1 MDRKIKVLV
10 IDDSAL
16 MRKLLS
22 EILSS
27 DPDIDV
33 VGTAPDAY
41 VAREKIKSL
50 NPDVLTLD
58 VEMPRMDGLSFL
70 RNLMRLRPM
79 PVVMCSTL
87 TQAGAETALDALAL
101 GAVDVVGKPTADAVH
116 GLKHSAQEIIA
127 KVKMAA
133 SVKVR
138 ASTERASAE
147 RSSAERTSAERTSPQ
162 RTPQVVEASRDAGA
176 VLAKRPMAK
185 VSSSTDHIIA
195 IGASTGGTE
204 AIKEL
209 LTQLSPDIPGI
220 VIAQHIPKAFSGPFS
235 ARMNACSA
243 LTVCEARDGDT
254 ILAGHVYIAP
264 GDEHLVVE
272 RAGRGFRCRLDPG
285 PLVNRHRPAVD
296 VLFRSVAQT
305 AGHHAVGV
313 LLTGM
318 GRDGAEGL
326 KEMLEAGAATI
337 AQDEQSSV
345 VWGMPGAA
353 WKIGAAQ
360 ALHPLSEI
368 AGQIMSLCKRTN
380 VKDPKAQET
389 GLIADKSEVN
399 GAQ

>member
-22 EILSS
+22 EILAS

-41 VAREKIKSL
+41 VARDKIKSL

-87 TQAGAETALDALAL
+87 THAGAETALDALAL
-101 GAVDVVGKPTADAVH
+101 GAVDVVGKPTADAAR
-116 GLKHSAQEIIA
+116 GIKHSAQEIIA

-138 ASTERASAE
+138 ASTERA
-147 RSSAERTSAERTSPQ
+147 PK
-162 RTPQVVEASRDAGA
+162 VVEVSRDAGA
-176 VLAKRPMAK
+176 VLAKRAMAK

-209 LTQLSPDIPGI
+209 LTHLSPDLPAV

-235 ARMNACSA
+235 VRMNACSQ
-243 LTVCEARDGDT
+243 LTVCEARDGDA
-254 ILAGHVYIAP
+254 ILPGHVYIAP
-264 GDEHLVVE
+264 GDEHLLVE
-272 RAGRGFRCRLDPG
+272 RSGRGFRCRLDPG
-285 PLVNRHRPAVD
+285 PLVNRHRPSVD

-305 AGHHAVGV
+305 AGHHGVGV

-326 KEMLEAGAATI
+326 KEMLEAGAATM

-368 AGQIMSLCKRTN
+368 AGQIMTLCKRTN
-380 VKDPKAQET
+380 VREPKAQET
-389 GLIADKSEVN
+389 GLIADNSELN

>member
-1 MDRKIKVLV
+1 MNKKIKVLV

-22 EILSS
+22 EILAS

-41 VAREKIKSL
+41 VARDKIKSL

-101 GAVDVVGKPTADAVH
+101 GAVDVVGKPTADAAH
-116 GLKHSAQEIIA
+116 SIKHSAQEIIA

-133 SVKVR
+133 TVKVR
-138 ASTERASAE
+138 AL
-147 RSSAERTSAERTSPQ
+147 AERTSTER
-162 RTPQVVEASRDAGA
+162 RPQVVEASRDAGA

-209 LTQLSPDIPGI
+209 LTQLSPDIPGV

-243 LTVCEARDGDT
+243 LTVCEARDGEA

-264 GDEHLVVE
+264 GDEHLLVE
-272 RAGRGFRCRLDPG
+272 RTGRGFRCRLDPG
-285 PLVNRHRPAVD
+285 PLVNRHRPSVD

-360 ALHPLSEI
+360 ALYPLSEI
-368 AGQIMSLCKRTN
+368 AGHIMALCKRTN
-380 VKDPKAQET
+380 ARDPKAQET
-389 GLIADKSEVN
+389 GLIADNSQVN
-399 GAQ
+399 GVQ

>member
-22 EILSS
+22 EILAS

-41 VAREKIKSL
+41 IARDKIKSL

-101 GAVDVVGKPTADAVH
+101 GAVDVVGKPTADAAH
-116 GLKHSAQEIIA
+116 GIKHSAQEIIA

-138 ASTERASAE
+138 AP
-147 RSSAERTSAERTSPQ
+147 AERTPR
-162 RTPQVVEASRDAGA
+162 VVEASRDAGA
-176 VLAKRPMAK
+176 VLARRPMAK

-209 LTQLSPDIPGI
+209 LTHLSPDLPGV

-235 ARMNACSA
+235 VRMNACSA
-243 LTVCEARDGDT
+243 LTVCEARDGDA
-254 ILAGHVYIAP
+254 ILPGHVYIAP
-264 GDEHLVVE
+264 GDEHLLVE

-285 PLVNRHRPAVD
+285 PLVNRHRPSVD

-305 AGHHAVGV
+305 AGHHGVGV

-368 AGQIMSLCKRTN
+368 ASQIMTLCKRTN
-380 VKDPKAQET
+380 VSQLKAQET
-389 GLIADKSEVN
+389 GLIADNSPVN